1 MNKRYANSIVYLV
14 SLLLPVGV
22 GLIMFVLAF
31 LATVISAL
39 SDKSSKMG
47 LGDALVAG
55 LMFGLMGGLFW
66 FLILLIVP
74 LLAQQVLYLVET
86 YRMWNAINDGK
97 SRMTPGKAIGYL
109 FIPVYGIYWMFQV
122 WGGFPADYN
131 AYLNRYHLQNK
142 VPPLDN
148 NLHQLV
154 PILLL
159 TSVFIIPIPVLM
171 IVFYFVLGKNN
182 IALANLKNAVSES
195 RNQFPQTAIQNPGFQ
210 PQINSV
216 R

>member
-39 SDKSSKMG
+39 SDKSGKMG
-47 LGDALVAG
+47 IGDAVVGG
-55 LMFGLMGGLFW
+55 LMIGLMGGIFW
-66 FLILLIVP
+66 FLILLIIP
-74 LLAQQVLYLVET
+74 LLALQVLYLVET
-86 YRMWNAINDGK
+86 YRMWDVINDGK

-109 FIPVYGIYWMFQV
+109 FIPVYAIYWMFQV
-122 WGGFPADYN
+122 WSFPADYN
-131 AYLNRYHLQNK
+131 AYVNRYHLQNK

-154 PILLL
+154 PILLI
-159 TSVFIIPIPVLM
+159 TSVFIIPIPILM

-182 IALANLKNAVSES
+182 IALDNLKTAVSES
-195 RNQFPQTAIQNPGFQ
+195 KNQFAQPAIQNSGFQ
-210 PQINSV
+210 PQINIA